1 MIRSNIGVEIKLTSI
16 IPTLDIVFRQIST
29 FLEDSV
35 VVVWPEGRAGSGLGS
50 TRNLARGPWVLSGPT
65 RVRF

>member
-35 VVVWPEGRAGSGLGS
+35 VVVNGS
-50 TRNLARGPWVLSGPT
+50 R
-65 RVRF
+65 